1 MKAYDLNTR
10 FTTGKYEGKTLEEVF
25 QQDTSYIEKCLI
37 SDEDFAIGDKAIQK
51 LFEKYPE
58 IDLSDEAID
67 KNLDKLDSIE
77 MDDDDMDFD
86 DDVYE
91 DEMDD
96 ELPAGKLKGMADDM
110 DDDDLFA
117 DDDLEEDDNWDDED
131 DDF

>member
-37 SDEDFAIGDKAIQK
+37 GDEDFAIGDKTIQK

-67 KNLDKLDSIE
+67 KNLDKLDSME
-77 MDDDDMDFD
+77 MDDDDLDFD
-86 DDVYE
+86 E
-91 DEMDD
+91 DIYDEDLDD
-96 ELPAGKLKGMADDM
+96 EGTPGKLKGV
-110 DDDDLFA
+110 
-117 DDDLEEDDNWDDED
+117 DDDLEDDLFGDDDLADDDASWDDEE

>member
-1 MKAYDLNTR
+1 MKAYDLKTR

-37 SDEDFAIGDKAIQK
+37 ADEDFAIGDKTIQK

-77 MDDDDMDFD
+77 MDDDDLDFD
-86 DDVYE
+86 EDVYE
-91 DEMDD
+91 DDIDD
-96 ELPAGKLKGMADDM
+96 ELPAGKLKGLADDE
-110 DDDDLFA
+110 DDLFA
-117 DDDLEEDDNWDDED
+117 DDDLAVDDDWEDDED
-131 DDF
+131 DF